1 MSTETKKTAY
11 QIRYNTNAKN
21 ASELWRIL
29 FDQQEILVSSIT
41 IFAPATTTRDFV
53 NEINDFKYHI
63 TAFGNMELK
72 WIDQENN
79 LREAI
84 INKRPI
90 D

>member
-1 MSTETKKTAY
+1 MSTETKKIAY
-11 QIRYNTNAKN
+11 QIRYNTKAKDS
-21 ASELWRIL
+21 SELWRIL
-29 FDQQEILVSSIT
+29 FEEQEIFVSSIT
-41 IFAPATTTRDFV
+41 IFAPATTTKDFV
-53 NEINDFKYHI
+53 KEIDDFKYHI

-84 INKRPI
+84 INKTPI